1 MASASRRKRR
11 RARKAWLPDL
21 DLPVLEQ
28 RHWDLIGLGMVA
40 FAAFF
45 ACVFYL
51 GWAGGQVGEALAGA
65 ILYLFGGVGYAA
77 PVLMFAAGAMIVVR
91 PMIPALHP
99 LKTGVACLT
108 CALMLGLAAG
118 SLGLGPGDTYRD
130 GFLDPA
136 YLKHHGGL
144 VGESLFWSS
153 AKLFSEAGSHI
164 LFVFLLLAG
173 ILLLTG
179 ASIASILTATRQA
192 AASTTE
198 RMRRTGTAATARI
211 PYEPLPPIVPP
222 EPEDREPVVR
232 ATHVE
237 MPVQETEEFEEYEPD
252 PEGSD
257 PLEEPIED
265 ERDDSGDLTPAEE
278 DEPGVELTPMGHKR
292 SPVTES
298 DDIDYRMPKLSFL
311 KRSSGAQKVD
321 TKGIER
327 VGGQLVEA
335 LSHFNVEA
343 RLMGTV
349 GGPHVTRYELRLA
362 PGIKMSKVAQLKD
375 DLAYALAAEQVR
387 ILAPIPGKQAV
398 GVEVPNRVRAMV
410 HLGDVFQDAPSG
422 WSPLSVWLG
431 KDIAGKAIGT
441 DLAKQPHILIAG
453 TTGSGKSGCVN
464 AMLSSVLLRSSPNE
478 VRMVLV
484 DPKRVELNHYEGIP
498 HLLTPV
504 VTSPRLAAN
513 VLGNLIKEME
523 ERYGVMSRAKTRS
536 LVELNKLRVRQGE
549 APLPYI
555 LCVIDELADLM
566 MVAPADVEDSIIR
579 LAQKSRAVGIH
590 LVLATQRPSA
600 DVITGMIKANVP
612 ARIAFAVSSQT
623 DSRVILDQNGAE
635 SLLGQGDMLFRPAG
649 ESRTARIQGAFIA
662 EEEIEKL
669 TEHWRRQGE
678 PELQEELLE
687 AIETDEGGDGHD
699 GDFDPDQDDLLAEAI
714 STVVQMGTA
723 STSML
728 QRRLRVGYTRAG
740 RLIDMMERRG
750 VISGYEGSKARQVLI
765 TEADLPRILDALGE
779 PAVAAPADD

>member
-1 MASASRRKRR
+1 MASRKRRKRR
-11 RARKAWLPDL
+11 PARRAWLPDF

-28 RHWDLIGLGMVA
+28 RHWDLIGLGLVA

-51 GWAGGQVGEALAGA
+51 DWAGGEVGQALADA
-65 ILYLFGGVGYAA
+65 ILFMLGGVGYAA
-77 PVLMFAAGAMIVVR
+77 PVLMFATGALIVVR

-108 CALMLGLAAG
+108 AALMLGLAAG
-118 SLGLGPGDTYRD
+118 SLGLGPGDTPRD
-130 GFLDPA
+130 GFLDPG
-136 YLKHHGGL
+136 YLEHHGGL
-144 VGESLFWSS
+144 VGESIFWAS
-153 AKLFSEAGSHI
+153 AKLFSTAGSHI

-173 ILLLTG
+173 VLLLTG
-179 ASIASILTATRQA
+179 ASIASIITATREA
-192 AASTTE
+192 AVTTTE
-198 RMRRTGTAATARI
+198 RVRRTSATVRV
-211 PYEPLPPIVPP
+211 PYQPLPPIAPP

-237 MPVQETEEFEEYEPD
+237 VPATYDTDEFDEFELDDESE
-252 PEGSD
+252 EGSD
-257 PLEEPIED
+257 PLSQED
-265 ERDDSGDLTPAEE
+265 SDLTPEPEPAEADE
-278 DEPGVELTPMGHKR
+278 DVELTPMGNRR

-298 DDIDYRMPKLSFL
+298 DDIDYQLPKLSFL
-311 KRSSGAQKVD
+311 KRSTGAQKVD
-321 TKGIER
+321 TKAIER
-327 VGGQLVEA
+327 IGAQLVEA
-335 LSHFNVEA
+335 LSHFNVDA
-343 RLMGTV
+343 RLIGTV

-398 GVEVPNRVRAMV
+398 GVEVPNRVRTMV
-410 HLGDVFQDAPSG
+410 HLGDVFQDAPKG

-513 VLGNLIKEME
+513 VLSNLIKEME
-523 ERYGVMSRAKTRS
+523 ERYGVMSRAKTRN
-536 LVELNKLRVRQGE
+536 LVELNRVRMRQGE

-662 EEEIEKL
+662 EEEIERV

-687 AIETDEGGDGHD
+687 AVEPEEGAEGAD
-699 GDFDPDQDDLLAEAI
+699 GDFDPDQDDLLADAI
-714 STVVQMGTA
+714 ATVVQLGTA

-765 TEADLPRILDALGE
+765 TEADLPRVLESLSE
-779 PAVAAPADD
+779 PAVAGPVEE